1 VKREK
6 NCKQYET
13 QPKGFVTALSRNC
26 RMKRMTKGNHQELI
40 FTLPWCLTKLPLA
53 LNFTKQTNI
62 SLEKVKLSIFPLNK
76 IKTPYVH
83 RPFSFPA
90 LLSRMK
96 KTIFFLNHHLLKS
109 SNQSYLSNFHKKN
122 NKTNIDKEHK
132 IYCKMLSTIPPL
144 VPLPPKPLPFITPQ
158 STQVHYTSIFNLLQD
173 HKSIGAH
180 RRDPKLQ
187 DPLGVKSSL

>member
-1 VKREK
+1 
-6 NCKQYET
+6 
-13 QPKGFVTALSRNC
+13 
-26 RMKRMTKGNHQELI
+26 MTKGNHQELI

>member
-1 VKREK
+1 MTLLDLQKAVLQDQGNEITKIKFNGSSPTKRWK
-6 NCKQYET
+6 GKKIACKQYET
-13 QPKGFVTALSRNC
+13 QQEGFVTALRRNC

-53 LNFTKQTNI
+53 LIFTKQTNI

-96 KTIFFLNHHLLKS
+96 KPSFS
-109 SNQSYLSNFHKKN
+109 
-122 NKTNIDKEHK
+122 
-132 IYCKMLSTIPPL
+132 
-144 VPLPPKPLPFITPQ
+144 
-158 STQVHYTSIFNLLQD
+158 
-173 HKSIGAH
+173 
-180 RRDPKLQ
+180 
-187 DPLGVKSSL
+187 